1 MISFRNHVVSLLAVF
16 LALAVGIVLGGGPMS
31 AAGRHDD
38 PARSSTQDAA
48 VLEAAQTQSQYGD
61 DLSGVLAARAYDD
74 ALADRSVAILALP
87 GVDPGVRE
95 ELVAQV
101 EAAGGAVSGQYELTA
116 TLTAPGE
123 KALVDSLGSQLA
135 AQNPSA
141 VAEGSSTYDRMGQ
154 LIGRAVATGQARPA
168 GRGET
173 VATIT
178 ESLRAAE
185 LIEVPDESDGRAP
198 YVVVL
203 LGSDRAEEADPAYEG
218 IVAGL
223 ARVARG
229 VVVAGT
235 EEDGRSGRLSRLRES
250 DAVAEV
256 ATVDGIDHTT
266 GVVTSVLALGS
277 WPDARGGAFGASG
290 DDGTVPIG

>member
-1 MISFRNHVVSLLAVF
+1 MASCLVVDDSAVVCGIAADILRSFGHEV
-16 LALAVGIVLGGGPMS
+16 
-31 AAGRHDD
+31 DE
-38 PARSSTQDAA
+38 AR
-48 VLEAAQTQSQYGD
+48 G
-61 DLSGVLAARAYDD
+61 
-74 ALADRSVAILALP
+74 
-87 GVDPGVRE
+87 
-95 ELVAQV
+95 V
-101 EAAGGAVSGQYELTA
+101 EAAIDRCRAG
-116 TLTAPGE
+116 
-123 KALVDSLGSQLA
+123 VD
-135 AQNPSA
+135 
-141 VAEGSSTYDRMGQ
+141 
-154 LIGRAVATGQARPA
+154 
-168 GRGET
+168 
-173 VATIT
+173 
-178 ESLRAAE
+178 
-185 LIEVPDESDGRAP
+185 
-198 YVVVL
+198 VVL
-203 LGSDRAEEADPAYEG
+203 LDWDLPSLGALDFLREAALLAEEADPAYEG